1 MHRMPDT
8 PKDPFDLIL
17 RYLPDWSP
25 AIIFDVG
32 ANIGQSAKGYARRFP
47 DARIHSFEPT
57 PQTFQELAETVLR
70 FPNVVAHCLALGRTD
85 ETLGLTQ
92 GRKSAMNR
100 LLPRDAVLPEGAI
113 HVEVRTGA
121 SLMRNLGIDRID
133 FLKIDTEGHDLE
145 VLHGFKP
152 MLDRVDFIQVEAGM
166 NPYNATHVPFAQL
179 DGLLKDA
186 GFHLAHIFDQKME
199 WKRGGQPIL
208 RRCNPLYING
218 RLLDLQGIR

>member
-1 MHRMPDT
+1 MPDA

-17 RYLPDWSP
+17 RYLPGWSP
-25 AIIFDVG
+25 TVIFDVG
-32 ANIGQSAKGYARRFP
+32 ANVGQSAKGYARRFP
-47 DARIHSFEPT
+47 GARIHSFEPS
-57 PQTFQELAETVLR
+57 PQTFRDLTETVAR
-70 FPNVVAHCLALGRTD
+70 FPNVVTHCLALGRA
-85 ETLGLTQ
+85 EATLGLTQ

-100 LLPRDAVLPEGAI
+100 LLPAQTTLPEGAVN
-113 HVEVRTGA
+113 VEVRTGA
-121 SLMRNLGIDRID
+121 GQMQALGLHHID

-145 VLHGFKP
+145 VLHGFLP

-166 NPYNATHVPFAQL
+166 NAYNSTHAPFADL
-179 DGLLKDA
+179 DALLKA
-186 GFHLAHIFDQKME
+186 SGFHLAHIFEQKME